1 MSEPSVKCS
10 AALFVFRVDY
20 PIGTTERLPIWR
32 GNRENKNS
40 QAAERSAAFSF

>member
-20 PIGTTERLPIWR
+20 PIGTTERCNLA
-32 GNRENKNS
+32 GNREKKNS
-40 QAAERSAAFSF
+40 QAAERFAAFSF